1 MCMPGSYPVTPLQSE
16 HATSDGVPA
25 PRAARR
31 PVPAE
36 AVREAM
42 LRVEYLHSES
52 MGSSESRFLRSQR
65 GLHSSTDSR
74 KCDRT
79 TRGDQGWDP
88 GLGIGISDPGS
99 GISDEGFCG
108 TGTGFCERLVAAILW
123 NCGMM
128 PRQNLDSAPR

>member
-1 MCMPGSYPVTPLQSE
+1 MAYPP
-16 HATSDGVPA
+16 
-25 PRAARR
+25 PRCSPPCA
-31 PVPAE
+31 AE

-42 LRVEYLHSES
+42 LRVAYLHSES
-52 MGSSESRFLRSQR
+52 MGSSESRFLRNQR
-65 GLHSSTDSR
+65 GLHSSTDSG

-79 TRGDQGWDP
+79 TRGDQGWDQGWDP
-88 GLGIGISDPGS
+88 GFGIGISDPGS